1 MSKYIIKAQLFP
13 VGGNPD
19 FAPDS
24 EMVNGIEADGF
35 LLMTMKDDR
44 PSVVTIYGMTTMDL
58 ARMLAGDKSEAS
70 SVIRQAIAI
79 AEGLNKAAEIAK
91 EESKTKMAR
100 EIAEMLRSE

>member
-1 MSKYIIKAQLFP
+1 
-13 VGGNPD
+13 
-19 FAPDS
+19 
-24 EMVNGIEADGF
+24 MVNGIEADGF

-58 ARMLAGDKSEAS
+58 ARMLAGDKSEAC

-91 EESKTKMAR
+91 KESQTKMAR
-100 EIAEMLRSE
+100 EIAEMLRSK